1 MSKTPQTKQS
11 SVKKELRADH
21 LGIDPTVQRTVDPK
35 RVQKIA
41 STLNFDALG
50 TIIVSERED
59 GTYHV
64 VDGQTRVAAVK
75 EAGHGDYGMDCRVF
89 TGLSLAEEAELFR
102 LYNDTKQVQAITKFR
117 IRVVEGDPKAVS
129 LNRMLND
136 YGWRITGSAG
146 QGRFVAV
153 AALEWVHDGGTQF
166 EPGNGDVCDVVINV
180 LTTAFGHNP
189 DGVRESL
196 IKGLGLVVM
205 RYGEQLDLRKLAVQL
220 GGHDGGPIGLIGDA
234 RQLRRI
240 RSGPTHEAMAEVL
253 VNLVNK
259 GRRTKR
265 LPDWRS

>member
-1 MSKTPQTKQS
+1 MSKNKQS

-35 RVQKIA
+35 RVNKIA

-50 TIIVSERED
+50 TIIVSERDD

-75 EAGHGDYGMDCRVF
+75 EAGHGDYAMDCRVF
-89 TGLSLAEEAELFR
+89 TGLEMAEEAALFR
-102 LYNDTKQVQAITKFR
+102 LYNDTKQVAAVTKFR
-117 IRVVEGDPKAVS
+117 IRVIEGDPKAVS
-129 LNRMLND
+129 LNRMLED
-136 YGWRITGSAG
+136 YGWKVTGASG
-146 QGRFVAV
+146 TGYFVAV
-153 AALEWVHDGGTQF
+153 AALEWVHDGGGHF
-166 EPGNGDVCDVVINV
+166 EPGNLDACDVVINV
-180 LTTAFGHNP
+180 LTTAFGRNS

-196 IKGLGLVVM
+196 VKGLGLVVM
-205 RYGEQLDLRKLAVQL
+205 RYGDQLDLRKLSVQL
-220 GGHDGGPIGLIGDA
+220 GSHDGGPIGLLGDA

-240 RSGPTHEAMAEVL
+240 RSGPTHDAMAEVL